1 MKDALQR
8 LPVPVLGNDALL
20 ALGAVTAD
28 FSADQLLW
36 ASGYLA
42 GLAAAGG
49 RLPGPAPATAPAAAH
64 APDAAPR
71 LTILYGS
78 QTGNGRK
85 LAAQLEAAAAARGIA
100 AELVNMADF
109 PSARLKRERLL
120 AIVVSTHGEGDPPDD
135 ATELHRFLA
144 GRRRPTLDALSYS
157 VLALGDSSYENF
169 CQTGRD
175 FDAQL
180 EAAGAKRL
188 APLVECDLDYDTPAT
203 AWSTTVLDQAAEL
216 LGRQAGAAAPV
227 LRVVPPAPRFGK
239 ASPFEAAVLLNQ
251 RITGRGSSKDVRHL
265 ELDLEGSGLRW
276 EAGDALGVAIRNPER
291 IVAALLDAVALDGDA
306 PGSAPGRCLRDELT
320 DAREIT
326 ALNRPFLDAWAAA
339 EPSGRLAVE
348 LASLRGGGLG
358 GWMHARQVVDV
369 VRQFPA
375 TVEPGQLL
383 GMLRPLPPRLYSIAS
398 APEFADEEVH
408 LTVALLQYEAFGVTH
423 WGAGSSWLTLD
434 RAEGDMVGVYVEANE
449 RFRLPADDVP
459 IIMIGPGTGIA
470 PFRAFMQARE
480 ARGARGRNWLL
491 FGDRNFATDF
501 LYQAEWLR
509 YRKQGLLT
517 RLDVAFS
524 RDQAQKR
531 YVQHRLLEA
540 AHELHAWLQDGAHI
554 YVCGD
559 ANAMAP
565 DVDQALRQVIAIEGG
580 RDADGVEDYLAQL
593 RRAGRYQRD
602 VY

>member
-1 MKDALQR
+1 MKEALQR
-8 LPVPVLGNDALL
+8 LPMPPLGEQTLH
-20 ALGAVTAD
+20 ALGAAAAGL
-28 FSADQLLW
+28 SAEQLQW

-42 GLAAAGG
+42 GLAAAGQ
-49 RLPGPAPATAPAAAH
+49 PAATPAQ
-64 APDAAPR
+64 AAGATPQ
-71 LTILYGS
+71 LTIVYGS

-85 LAAQLEAAAAARGIA
+85 VAAQLQAAAQARGIA

-109 PSARLKRERLL
+109 PSARLKRERYI

-135 ATELHRFLA
+135 AMELHRFLT
-144 GRRRPTLDALSYS
+144 GRARRGLESLSYT

-188 APLVECDLDYDTPAT
+188 APLVECDLDYEAPAAT
-203 AWSTTVLDQAAEL
+203 WSSGLLDRAAEL
-216 LGRQAGAAAPV
+216 LGSAAGAVAPV

-239 ASPFEAAVLLNQ
+239 SSPFAATVLTNQ

-265 ELDLEGSGLRW
+265 ELDVEGSGLAW
-276 EAGDALGVAIRNPER
+276 EPGDALGVVIRNPDRVVDPLLE
-291 IVAALLDAVALDGDA
+291 ALALDGAA
-306 PGSAPGRCLRDELT
+306 PGAAPGGTLRDELV
-320 DAREIT
+320 AGREIT

-339 EPSGRLAVE
+339 EPSGKLASE
-348 LASLRGGGLG
+348 LESLRGSGLG
-358 GWMHARQVVDV
+358 KWMHARQVVDV
-369 VRQFPA
+369 VRAYPA
-375 TVEPGQLL
+375 AVSPERFL
-383 GMLRPLPPRLYSIAS
+383 GMLRSLPPRLYSIAS
-398 APEFADEEVH
+398 APEFAADEIH
-408 LTVALLQYEAFGVTH
+408 LTVALVNYQAFGTPH
-423 WGAGSSWLTLD
+423 WGAGSSWLALD
-434 RAEGDMVGVYVEANE
+434 RDEGDHAGVYVEPNE
-449 RFRLPADDVP
+449 RFRLPADDAP
-459 IIMIGPGTGIA
+459 IIMVGPGTGVA
-470 PFRAFMQARE
+470 PFRAFLQARD

-491 FGDRNFATDF
+491 CGDRNFATDF
-501 LYQAEWLR
+501 LYQSEWLR

-524 RDQAQKR
+524 RDQDEKR

-540 AHELHAWLQDGAHI
+540 AQELYAWLQDGAHF

-559 ANAMAP
+559 ATAMAP
-565 DVDQALRQVIAIEGG
+565 DVDRALRQVIALAGG
-580 RDADGVEDYLAQL
+580 RDDDGVEEYLAEL

>member
-8 LPVPVLGNDALL
+8 IPVPVLGNDALQ
-20 ALGAVTAD
+20 ALGTVTAD

-49 RLPGPAPATAPAAAH
+49 RLPGPASAIAPAAAP
-64 APDAAPR
+64 AADAAPR

-135 ATELHRFLA
+135 AMELHRFLA
-144 GRRRPTLDALSYS
+144 GRRRPSLDTLSYS

-188 APLVECDLDYDTPAT
+188 APLVECDLDFDAPAS
-203 AWSTTVLDQAAEL
+203 AWGATVLDQAAEL
-216 LGRQAGAAAPV
+216 LGRHAGTAAPV
-227 LRVVPPAPRFGK
+227 LRVVPPAPRYGK
-239 ASPFEAAVLLNQ
+239 AAPFEAAVLLNQ

-276 EAGDALGVAIRNPER
+276 EAGDALGVVIRNPDR

-306 PGSAPGRCLRDELT
+306 PGSAAGRSLRDALT

-339 EPSGRLAVE
+339 EPSGKLAAE

-358 GWMHARQVVDV
+358 GWLQARQVVDV

-375 TVEPGQLL
+375 AVEPSQLL

-408 LTVALLQYEAFGVTH
+408 LTVALLQYEAFGVAH
-423 WGAGSSWLTLD
+423 WGAGSSWLALD
-434 RAEGDMVGVYVEANE
+434 RTEGDTVGVYVEPNE
-449 RFRLPADDVP
+449 RFRLPADEVP

-470 PFRAFMQARE
+470 PFRAFVQARE
-480 ARGARGRNWLL
+480 ARGAHGRNWLL

-524 RDQAQKR
+524 RDQAEKR

-540 AHELHAWLQDGAHI
+540 ARELYAWLQDGAHI

-565 DVDQALRQVIAIEGG
+565 DVDQALRQVVASEGG
-580 RDADGVEDYLAQL
+580 RDADGVEEYFAEL
-593 RRAGRYQRD
+593 RRAGRYRRD